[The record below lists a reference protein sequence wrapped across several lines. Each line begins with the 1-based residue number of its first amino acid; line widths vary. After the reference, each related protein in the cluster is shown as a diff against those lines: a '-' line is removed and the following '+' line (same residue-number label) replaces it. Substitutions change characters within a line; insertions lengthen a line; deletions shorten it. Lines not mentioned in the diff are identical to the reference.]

1 LEPIPATRLA
11 LEELDRQ
18 GDAQVGVQLLA
29 KGVQVTRIV
38 PECFGLSLTL
48 FAEDLTFTLIGSGPE
63 IAALDSVQQPDSRPC
78 VDAAHRGH
86 DDVLAEE
93 RWRMDAQHDA
103 AAGVASS
110 LTLPIETAGG
120 VLGTISM
127 YASTADAFEGHHQE
141 LGAVLEASAEHAVTN
156 ADLSFSTRFD
166 AAKAPT
172 VLADQDDVDI
182 AVGIIAARLGVD
194 IPTAQH
200 WLREAAA
207 AAGITE
213 GQAARVV
220 PPVLHPE

>member
-48 FAEDLTFTLIGSGPE
+48 FAEDLTFTLVGSGPE

-110 LTLPIETAGG
+110 LTLPIERAGR

-127 YASTADAFEGHHQE
+127 YARTADAFEGHHQE

-200 WLREAAA
+200 RLREAAA
-207 AAGITE
+207 AAGLTE